1 MPSTRSKKAKYDP
14 APDMPVATRAAST
27 VIASI
32 AAAKRVKP
40 ASGALPPSAAN
51 DHLES
56 SKKKQKLEPRSI
68 DIKPPSTALD
78 LPTVSQPTLLPPTL
92 NFDLL
97 SAISHLSALDP
108 RFSLFFEHLPC
119 RPFVNL
125 EAIDPFRTLVTS
137 IIGQQVSWMAA
148 RAINTRFRALFG
160 FTHEREGFP
169 SPQMVLSQD
178 VASLRGVGL
187 SGRKAEYVLSLADHF
202 ASGQLSTHL
211 LQSGTDE
218 EISKALIAVRGIG
231 QWTVDMF
238 MIFSLRRPDILAVGD
253 LGVQKGLI
261 KWALAAH
268 GALEKKASGTIT
280 PKKAKGKANKNGQK
294 EVKEE
299 VDDKGEGELDT
310 NIRESTPVRHVP
322 SSSVPPTPMTPNDTS
337 ENPVPKMGALRTLAA
352 PSGTRVSHIPPTP
365 STPSAVPRETV
376 EVPPRTLPAPTP
388 DVMLTAPL
396 EHPDWDAHR
405 AAPLLEG
412 LTVEILK
419 SRLNGK
425 KVKGGAYLTPKEMEA
440 LTEGWRPYRSL
451 AVFYMWPVAGE

>member
-1 MPSTRSKKAKYDP
+1 MPSTRSKKARSDP
-14 APDMPVATRAAST
+14 ALDMPVATRAAST
-27 VIASI
+27 VISSI

-68 DIKPPSTALD
+68 DITPPSTALD
-78 LPTVSQPTLLPPTL
+78 LLTVPQPTLLPPTL

-187 SGRKAEYVLSLADHF
+187 SGRKAEY
-202 ASGQLSTHL
+202 G
-211 LQSGTDE
+211 
-218 EISKALIAVRGIG
+218 
-231 QWTVDMF
+231 M
-238 MIFSLRRPDILAVGD
+238 
-253 LGVQKGLI
+253 
-261 KWALAAH
+261 
-268 GALEKKASGTIT
+268 
-280 PKKAKGKANKNGQK
+280 
-294 EVKEE
+294 
-299 VDDKGEGELDT
+299 
-310 NIRESTPVRHVP
+310 
-322 SSSVPPTPMTPNDTS
+322 
-337 ENPVPKMGALRTLAA
+337 
-352 PSGTRVSHIPPTP
+352 
-365 STPSAVPRETV
+365 
-376 EVPPRTLPAPTP
+376 
-388 DVMLTAPL
+388 
-396 EHPDWDAHR
+396 
-405 AAPLLEG
+405 
-412 LTVEILK
+412 
-419 SRLNGK
+419 
-425 KVKGGAYLTPKEMEA
+425 
-440 LTEGWRPYRSL
+440 
-451 AVFYMWPVAGE
+451 